1 MAKYLIK
8 TTEIYRVDN
17 EREVETILA
26 EVKNNP
32 QYELV
37 KYSSQHKEVKS
48 KGELQDRY
56 ELLTLT
62 KTFNIEKEPDREIEV
77 FYGKEPSVT
86 NEF

>member
-1 MAKYLIK
+1 MAKYLVR
-8 TTEIYRVDN
+8 TTEVYRVDN

-26 EVKNNP
+26 EAKNNP
-32 QYELV
+32 QYELA

-48 KGELQDRY
+48 KGELLDEY

-62 KTFNIEKEPDREIEV
+62 KAFNIEKEPDREIEV
-77 FYGKEPSVT
+77 FYGKEPAAT